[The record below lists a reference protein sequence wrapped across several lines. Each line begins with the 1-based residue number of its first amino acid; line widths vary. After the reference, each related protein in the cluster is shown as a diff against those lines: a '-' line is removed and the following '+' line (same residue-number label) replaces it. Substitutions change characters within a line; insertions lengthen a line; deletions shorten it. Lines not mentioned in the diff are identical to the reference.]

1 MNNSVLVVAEKPS
14 VARDIAAVIGAD
26 KQSDGILCGN
36 GYIVT
41 SARGHLVRLKEP
53 QEYDERYNKW
63 DLSDLPI
70 IPAFEFVPIE
80 NAADVLER
88 LTRLMNDSKVTEIIC
103 ATDAGREGECI
114 FRYVYDYIGCTK
126 PVKRLWISSLTAES
140 IRNGFANLRPSEDY
154 DNMYAA
160 GITRA
165 KIDWLWGMNLTRLYT
180 KHFGAICSIG
190 RVQTAIVNMIASRDN
205 EIEHFTKKPYFKL
218 KLDNGAEWFDES
230 SDYFTTRSE
239 AECVKS
245 KCENQPC
252 KVISVKSNR
261 KKENRPLLFS
271 LTSLQVEA
279 NDKLGFSAATTLTV
293 MQSLYEKKFL
303 TYPRTD
309 SNYLTDDSYD
319 TADTNSTRSGI
330 ILPLKNMVNEAY
342 ALDIGKK
349 IRSAAHQA
357 MLDGDFIG
365 ARAPFGYRKSPD
377 NCHKLIVD
385 EETAPIVRQIF
396 EWAAS
401 GIGINTITVRLNEI
415 GAVTSSVYKSRT
427 SEVEKRYKQNRNW
440 TTFTVAH
447 ILDNPVYTG
456 DMVQGKSKTIEH
468 KQQDAPPEEYIIV
481 RDTHEAIVSR
491 ELFETAN
498 KIRSAVRE
506 EYRNK
511 PINAYSENI
520 FKGLVFC
527 PHCGKPL
534 HRQRGKI
541 RKDGTGI
548 YRFHC
553 ISPSRVSK
561 AACIGVNINEQEVID
576 FVSDALKTE
585 LSALKKSIPQ
595 AEKSDSL
602 KLRKSDKQR
611 ELNRVQSLIRGLYE
625 NLVSGIISS
634 EDYAEFKNGYA
645 AKVSDLKAEIDAIN
659 SEIEQLE
666 TQRKQA
672 AEARDCAKLFRE
684 SKALSADLLNSLV
697 ERIEISHDH
706 EINIIFRGKESR

>member
-1 MNNSVLVVAEKPS
+1 MARKSRKTTVTEPITTAGINTALYIRLSVE
-14 VARDIAAVIGAD
+14 D
-26 KQSDGILCGN
+26 GN
-36 GYIVT
+36 GRSNSIENQQLILNDFVCDKPEFNVCGIYIDNGLTGTNFNRPNFQRMLADIENGKVNC
-41 SARGHLVRLKEP
+41 VIVK
-53 QEYDERYNKW
+53 
-63 DLSDLPI
+63 DLSRLGRNAIDTGYYI
-70 IPAFEFVPIE
+70 EQYFVQHKIRFI
-80 NAADVLER
+80 AV
-88 LTRLMNDSKVTEIIC
+88 ND
-103 ATDAGREGECI
+103 G
-114 FRYVYDYIGCTK
+114 
-126 PVKRLWISSLTAES
+126 
-140 IRNGFANLRPSEDY
+140 
-154 DNMYAA
+154 
-160 GITRA
+160 
-165 KIDWLWGMNLTRLYT
+165 
-180 KHFGAICSIG
+180 
-190 RVQTAIVNMIASRDN
+190 
-205 EIEHFTKKPYFKL
+205 
-218 KLDNGAEWFDES
+218 
-230 SDYFTTRSE
+230 
-239 AECVKS
+239 
-245 KCENQPC
+245 
-252 KVISVKSNR
+252 
-261 KKENRPLLFS
+261 
-271 LTSLQVEA
+271 
-279 NDKLGFSAATTLTV
+279 
-293 MQSLYEKKFL
+293 
-303 TYPRTD
+303 
-309 SNYLTDDSYD
+309 YD
-319 TADTNSTRSGI
+319 TADKNSTRSGI

-365 ARAPFGYRKSPD
+365 ARAPFGYKKSPD

-385 EETAPIVRQIF
+385 EETAPIIRQIF

-401 GIGINTITVRLNEI
+401 GIGVNTIAVRLNEM
-415 GAVTSSVYKSRT
+415 GTVTSSVYKSQT

-440 TTFTVAH
+440 TTFSVRR

-456 DMVQGKSKTIEH
+456 NMVQGKSKTFEH
-468 KQQDAPPEEYIIV
+468 KQQEAPPEDYIIV

-498 KIRSAVRE
+498 KIRSAIRE
-506 EYRNK
+506 EYK
-511 PINAYSENI
+511 SKTINAYSENI

-534 HRQRGKI
+534 HRQRVKI

-576 FVSDALKTE
+576 FVSGALKAE

-595 AEKSDSL
+595 ADKSDSL
-602 KLRKSDKQR
+602 KQRKSDKQR
-611 ELNRVQSLIRGLYE
+611 DLNRVQSLIRGLYE

-672 AEARDCAKLFRE
+672 AETRDCAKLFRE

-697 ERIEISHDH
+697 ERIEINHDH
-706 EINIIFRGKESR
+706 EINIIFRGKESL

>member
-1 MNNSVLVVAEKPS
+1 MARKSRKIPVAEPITTVGINTALYIRLSVEDGHGRSNSIENQQLILNDYVCDKPEFN
-14 VARDIAAVIGAD
+14 VCGIYIDNGLTGTNFNRPNFQRMLTDIESGKISCVIV
-26 KQSDGILCGN
+26 K
-36 GYIVT
+36 
-41 SARGHLVRLKEP
+41 
-53 QEYDERYNKW
+53 
-63 DLSDLPI
+63 DLSRLGRNAIDTGYYI
-70 IPAFEFVPIE
+70 EQYFVQH
-80 NAADVLER
+80 
-88 LTRLMNDSKVTEIIC
+88 K
-103 ATDAGREGECI
+103 
-114 FRYVYDYIGCTK
+114 
-126 PVKRLWISSLTAES
+126 
-140 IRNGFANLRPSEDY
+140 IRFIA
-154 DNMYAA
+154 
-160 GITRA
+160 
-165 KIDWLWGMNLTRLYT
+165 
-180 KHFGAICSIG
+180 
-190 RVQTAIVNMIASRDN
+190 VN
-205 EIEHFTKKPYFKL
+205 
-218 KLDNGAEWFDES
+218 
-230 SDYFTTRSE
+230 
-239 AECVKS
+239 
-245 KCENQPC
+245 
-252 KVISVKSNR
+252 
-261 KKENRPLLFS
+261 
-271 LTSLQVEA
+271 
-279 NDKLGFSAATTLTV
+279 
-293 MQSLYEKKFL
+293 
-303 TYPRTD
+303 
-309 SNYLTDDSYD
+309 DSYD
-319 TADTNSTRSGI
+319 TADTNSTRNGI

-365 ARAPFGYRKSPD
+365 ARVPFGYKKSPD

-396 EWAAS
+396 EWAAD
-401 GIGINTITVRLNEI
+401 GIGINAITVRLNEM
-415 GAVTSSVYKSRT
+415 GAITSSVYKSRT
-427 SEVEKRYKQNRNW
+427 SEVEKKYRQNRNW

-447 ILDNPVYTG
+447 ILDNPVYMG

-506 EYRNK
+506 EYKSK

-576 FVSDALKTE
+576 FVSGALKAE

-595 AEKSDSL
+595 ADKSDSL
-602 KLRKSDKQR
+602 KQRKSDKQR
-611 ELNRVQSLIRGLYE
+611 DLNRVQSLIRGLYE

-634 EDYAEFKNGYA
+634 EDYTEFKNSYA

-666 TQRKQA
+666 TQQKQL
-672 AEARDCAKLFRE
+672 AETRDCAKLFRE
-684 SKALSADLLNSLV
+684 SKTLSADLLNSLV

-706 EINIIFRGKESR
+706 EINVIFRRKESL